1 MRDGRVVL
9 SVAPRRVLLC
19 KRSMTV
25 MMRKQKSAKYLTSP
39 TRPVQIDRDRSVA
52 GILMKMEGAGFQA
65 RALAESHNLW
75 LDMLTDNSTV
85 FLGLSGALVAAGMRR
100 LISYLIKNHY
110 VDVVVSTGANL
121 FHDLHETLGRYHYQ
135 GADEWTDDEL
145 QDAQVGRF
153 YDTLASE
160 HEYREADEWVGNFAN
175 TVDHS
180 RPYSTREFLHLLGRE
195 LSEIATEDG
204 ILTSAYKAKV
214 PVFCPGI
221 ADSAIAVGIATSR
234 INRKNPFQFDIIQD
248 VVEAA
253 QVVARSVNT
262 SVVLFGGGPPKSF
275 VHQVEVTA
283 SMMKQGLRGHKYGIQ
298 IGLDL
303 PESSATSTR
312 SFEEAQT
319 WGRIAKDAKT
329 VSVLC
334 DPTIAMPILVTA
346 LSQTGTKALKS
357 RRRPQFNF
365 GRDLAVTFGG

>member
-1 MRDGRVVL
+1 
-9 SVAPRRVLLC
+9 
-19 KRSMTV
+19 

-65 RALAESHNLW
+65 RALADSHNLW

-135 GADEWTDDEL
+135 GADEWSDEEL

-283 SMMKQGLRGHKYGIQ
+283 SMMKAGLRGHKYGIQ

>member
-1 MRDGRVVL
+1 MNDIN
-9 SVAPRRVLLC
+9 S
-19 KRSMTV
+19 KRTNTA
-25 MMRKQKSAKYLTSP
+25 MMRKQKSAKNLTAP

-65 RALAESHNLW
+65 RTLAEAHNLW
-75 LDMLTDNSTV
+75 LEMLADNGTI
-85 FLGLSGALVAAGMRR
+85 FMGLSGALVAAGMRR

-135 GADEWTDDEL
+135 AAADMTDDEL

-195 LSEIATEDG
+195 LAEIATEDG

-214 PVFCPGI
+214 PIFCPAV
-221 ADSAIAVGIATSR
+221 ADSSIAVGIATSR
-234 INRKNPFQFDIIQD
+234 INRKNPFQFDIVQD
-248 VVEAA
+248 VVEAS
-253 QVVARSVNT
+253 QIIARSVNT
-262 SVVLFGGGPPKSF
+262 SVILFGGGSPRSF
-275 VHQVEVTA
+275 LHQTEVTA
-283 SMMKQGLRGHKYGIQ
+283 SIIKQTVRGHKFAMQ

-303 PESSATSTR
+303 PESSSTSGR
-312 SFEEAQT
+312 SFEESQT

-334 DPTIAMPILVTA
+334 DPTIAMPILVTS
-346 LSQTGTKALKS
+346 LSQTGTKALKQ

-365 GRDLAVTFGG
+365 GRELIINFA

>member
-1 MRDGRVVL
+1 
-9 SVAPRRVLLC
+9 
-19 KRSMTV
+19 
-25 MMRKQKSAKYLTSP
+25 MMRKQKSAKYLTTP
-39 TRPVQIDRDRSVA
+39 TRPIQIDRDRSVA
-52 GILMKMEGAGFQA
+52 GLLTKMEGAGFQA
-65 RALAESHNLW
+65 RALADAHNIW
-75 LDMLTDNSTV
+75 LDMLSDNSTV
-85 FLGLSGALVAAGMRR
+85 FMGLSGALVAAGMRR

-135 GADEWTDDEL
+135 ASAEMTDAEL
-145 QDAQVGRF
+145 QEAQVGRF

-175 TVDHS
+175 TVDHA

-214 PVFCPGI
+214 PIFCPSV

-234 INRKNPFQFDIIQD
+234 INRKNPFQFDIVQD
-248 VVEAA
+248 MVEAS
-253 QVVARSVNT
+253 QIIARSVNT
-262 SVVLFGGGPPKSF
+262 SVILFGGGAPKSF
-275 VHQVEVTA
+275 LHQTEVTA
-283 SMMKQGLRGHKYGIQ
+283 SIIKQTMRGHKYGLQ

-303 PESSATSTR
+303 PESSATSGR

-319 WGRIAKDAKT
+319 WGRVAKDAKT

-346 LSQTGTKALKS
+346 LSQTGTKALKQ
-357 RRRPQFNF
+357 RRRPQFGF
-365 GRDLAVTFGG
+365 GRDLSINFG

>member
-1 MRDGRVVL
+1 ML
-9 SVAPRRVLLC
+9 K
-19 KRSMTV
+19 KRE
-25 MMRKQKSAKYLTSP
+25 KSSKYLTTP
-39 TRPVQIDRDRSVA
+39 TRPVQVDRDRSVA
-52 GILMKMEGAGFQA
+52 GILQKMEGAGFQA
-65 RALAESHNLW
+65 RALADSHNLW
-75 LDMLTDNSTV
+75 LDMLSDNSTV

-100 LISYLIKNHY
+100 LISYLIKNHF

-135 GADEWTDDEL
+135 ATSPISDEEL
-145 QDAQVGRF
+145 QDAQVGRY

-195 LSEIATEDG
+195 LAEIATEDG

-214 PVFCPGI
+214 PIFCPGV

-234 INRKNPFQFDIIQD
+234 IDRKNPFQFDIIQD

-253 QVVARSVNT
+253 QIMARSVTT
-262 SVVLFGGGPPKSF
+262 SVVLFGGGPPKRF
-275 VHQVEVTA
+275 VQQTEVTA
-283 SMMKQGLRGHKYGIQ
+283 SMIKQSIRGHKYALQ
-298 IGLDL
+298 IALDL
-303 PESSATSTR
+303 PESSATSGR

-319 WGRIAKDAKT
+319 WGRVAKDART
-329 VSVLC
+329 LSVLC

-357 RRRPQFNF
+357 RRRPQFSF
-365 GRDLAVTFGG
+365 GRELTVTFG

>member
-1 MRDGRVVL
+1 
-9 SVAPRRVLLC
+9 
-19 KRSMTV
+19 

-39 TRPVQIDRDRSVA
+39 TRPIQIDRDRSVA

-65 RALAESHNLW
+65 RALADSHNLW

-135 GADEWTDDEL
+135 GADEWSDEEL

-283 SMMKQGLRGHKYGIQ
+283 SMMKAGLRGHKYGIQ